1 MCNDMV
7 MRDPTQFRLK
17 LKRPRKRLRVPI
29 FRALLLALA
38 LVLSWH
44 FVVYGIMRDQYPEVV
59 RINPVTNLA
68 LVPYSVEVSSGPISG
83 EGQLIST
90 RTGQRILQGRLRDQA
105 RRYLDVYGMI
115 VPWRVKLELQ

>member
-1 MCNDMV
+1 MCNDSL
-7 MRDPTQFRLK
+7 MRDPTEFRLR
-17 LKRPRKRLRVPI
+17 LKRPSKRLRVPI

-38 LVLSWH
+38 LMLSWH
-44 FVVYGIMRDQYPEVV
+44 FVVYGIMRGQYPDVV
-59 RINPVTNLA
+59 SINPITNVA
-68 LVPYSVEVSSGPISG
+68 LVPYSVEVSSGPVSG

-105 RRYLDVYGMI
+105 RRYFDVYGMI